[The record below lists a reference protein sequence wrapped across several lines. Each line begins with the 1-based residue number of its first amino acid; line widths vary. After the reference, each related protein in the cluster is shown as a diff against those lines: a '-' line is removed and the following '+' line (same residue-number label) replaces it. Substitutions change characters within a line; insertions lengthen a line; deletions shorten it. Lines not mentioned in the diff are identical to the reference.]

1 MTYRVHEKTLNMEI
15 NSPAKAAEATLRK
28 RSSRSDLAQKEKRIG
43 AKNRGGDNNKGE
55 KRYEVARKREK
66 QAKYKRKRR
75 ER

>member
-15 NSPAKAAEATLRK
+15 NSPRE
-28 RSSRSDLAQKEKRIG
+28 SSRSDLAQKEKRIG

>member
-15 NSPAKAAEATLRK
+15 NSPRE
-28 RSSRSDLAQKEKRIG
+28 SSRSDLAQKEKRIG
-43 AKNRGGDNNKGE
+43 VKNRWGDNNKGE
-55 KRYEVARKREK
+55 KRHEVAQKREK